1 MKLFTRNAGIRLLIG
16 FSILVAIRAGLPLLL
31 SPFRMVK
38 RDISAPEFLLAETG
52 IAMGDGWSEVDSGD
66 EHGGMVGD
74 GESIAVFKLTQ
85 PAIDKLI
92 ESKPP
97 WSADWQVGP
106 VPGEIGFHCNFGTD
120 GVAFGGPIGE
130 TGTYTGDESLVRLL
144 SSGRLFYDAKERCC
158 DSLPW
163 HNGHLIVID
172 PDTKTVWLS
181 VWDF

>member
-1 MKLFTRNAGIRLLIG
+1 M
-16 FSILVAIRAGLPLLL
+16 L

-38 RDISAPEFLLAETG
+38 RDVSAPEFLRAETG
-52 IAMGDGWSEVDSGD
+52 IEMGDGWSEVDSED
-66 EHGGMVGD
+66 EHGGFVGD
-74 GESIAVFKLTQ
+74 GETFAVFKLTQ

-97 WSADWQVGP
+97 WSAGWQSGP
-106 VPGEIGFHCNFGTD
+106 VPGDIGLHCDFGTD
-120 GVAFGGPIGE
+120 GVAFGGLIGE
-130 TGTYTGDESLVRLL
+130 AGTYTGDELLVRLL
-144 SSGRLFYDAKERCC
+144 GSQRVIYDAKERCC

-163 HNGHLIVID
+163 HNGNLIVID